1 MNESWD
7 EKQLIK
13 EGEIAEIVGISHF
26 HHIIKIQADQ
36 EIQTHKGII
45 YTNDFIGRPWGS
57 IIHSHNGNK
66 FYVIQPAL
74 TDMIK
79 NIPRETQI
87 VYPKDVGFILLNLA
101 IGPGKRIIEA
111 GTGSGALT
119 TAFAYSAG
127 STGKVYSYD
136 SRADFQK
143 LAEENLKRVAL
154 DEQVEFITRDI
165 RLGFTEKNVDA
176 LFLDIPDPYNYL
188 AQVRDALKPGG
199 FFGCLLPTANQVI
212 LLLEQMNANQFGFTE
227 VCETGIRYYQTE
239 AERFRPVDRMIAHTG
254 FLIFGRPLIKDE
266 NLMV

>member
-1 MNESWD
+1 
-7 EKQLIK
+7 
-13 EGEIAEIVGISHF
+13 
-26 HHIIKIQADQ
+26 
-36 EIQTHKGII
+36 
-45 YTNDFIGRPWGS
+45 
-57 IIHSHNGNK
+57 
-66 FYVIQPAL
+66 
-74 TDMIK
+74 
-79 NIPRETQI
+79 
-87 VYPKDVGFILLNLA
+87 
-101 IGPGKRIIEA
+101 
-111 GTGSGALT
+111 
-119 TAFAYSAG
+119 
-127 STGKVYSYD
+127 
-136 SRADFQK
+136 
-143 LAEENLKRVAL
+143 L